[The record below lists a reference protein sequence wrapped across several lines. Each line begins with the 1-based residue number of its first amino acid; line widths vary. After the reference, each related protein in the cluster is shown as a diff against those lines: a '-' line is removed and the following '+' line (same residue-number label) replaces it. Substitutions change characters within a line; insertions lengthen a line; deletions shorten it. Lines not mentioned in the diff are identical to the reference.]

1 MLYHCSAVIFSSWYG
16 SDGRGRSSGLFNIK
30 NVILCRKNL
39 LLSLEQEVEWG
50 SAHFLLRFF
59 TLRKYRKISESS
71 YQLVT
76 SQKYF
81 SYQTMPVL

>member
-16 SDGRGRSSGLFNIK
+16 SDGRGRSSSLFNMK

-39 LLSLEQEVEWG
+39 PLSFEQGVEQS

-59 TLRKYRKISESS
+59 TLGKYKIISESS
-71 YQLVT
+71 
-76 SQKYF
+76 
-81 SYQTMPVL
+81 

>member
-39 LLSLEQEVEWG
+39 VLSFEQGVVWVLPIFFRDCSLL
-50 SAHFLLRFF
+50 
-59 TLRKYRKISESS
+59 ES
-71 YQLVT
+71 T
-76 SQKYF
+76 E
-81 SYQTMPVL
+81 